1 MYLRTSLR
9 LGRLPYISRNVLKT
23 LDASHMAPIIE
34 AIRMAMLSTSSHTG
48 IAPVLSFII
57 AATGAVK
64 GKRVKTV
71 NIIWSGFS
79 MKRGMS
85 IKGATAGITNIPV
98 HWLLSLAVEP
108 MDPRVAIKMP
118 KRRYPSMK

>member
-34 AIRMAMLSTSSHTG
+34 AIRMAMLSRSSHTG
-48 IAPVLSFII
+48 IAPILSFII
-57 AATGAVK
+57 AATGAVN

-71 NIIWSGFS
+71 NIRWSGFS

-85 IKGATAGITNIPV
+85 INGATAGITNIPV

-108 MDPRVAIKMP
+108 MDPRVAIKML